1 VAETLNQRWAATIA
15 GTLAACGVKHVVIAP
30 GSRSTPLALAFADR
44 GDLECWSC
52 LDERSAAFFALGL
65 SKGTQTPAAVVCTS
79 GTAGAHFLPALME
92 AREGATPLIA
102 ITADR
107 PSELHGFG
115 APQTVEQRELF
126 GSFVRDAV
134 SLAEPFDEGLEHVVA
149 LVARLVHRAS
159 SPSRGGVH
167 LNVPFREPLA
177 HPEGAAGPVLT
188 PAVPRFIAGRGVSS
202 DLSALAH
209 VLASTSRG
217 VIVVGPRERGE
228 DGFADAVHALGR
240 SLGFPVIAE
249 AASNARFGFEDAI
262 WSIDA
267 QLRSARC
274 SARLVPEVVL
284 RFGGGLT
291 LKQPQLWLD
300 ASRARIFA
308 FSDDGLQFD
317 PHHRVETFFS
327 GDVVSMVKALTPAA
341 PRRPGALAES
351 MQSAQGRVRAAL
363 ERTAG
368 RLEEPLIAGAV
379 CQALPEG
386 ANLVL
391 SSSMP
396 IRDVDA
402 FAVPG
407 RARVRVFSNRGL
419 NGIDGVVSTAA
430 GVAASTRRPTVLLI
444 GDVAALHDLSGWL
457 IARSAAAPLVVVV
470 VNNDGGGIFNF
481 LPVADRTPHFERFFG
496 TPTGVDFSH
505 VAALAKASLHRPGH
519 LAELSGTLNVAL
531 ERGGLHLVEVRTE
544 RKANVEAHR
553 ALNASLVAAAE
564 ASS

>member
-1 VAETLNQRWAATIA
+1 MAETLNQRWAATIA
-15 GTLAACGVKHVVIAP
+15 GTLVACGVKHVVIAP

-44 GDLECWSC
+44 SELECWSC

-65 SKGTQTPAAVVCTS
+65 AKGTQTPAAVVCTS

-107 PSELHGFG
+107 PDELHGFG
-115 APQTVEQRELF
+115 APQTIEQRGLF
-126 GSFVRDAV
+126 GGYVRDAA
-134 SLAEPFDEGLEHVVA
+134 SLSEPFEGGLDHVVA
-149 LVARLVHRAS
+149 IVARLVHRSCA
-159 SPSRGGVH
+159 PSRGGVH

-177 HPEGAAGPVLT
+177 HPEGLPGPVIT
-188 PAVPRFIAGRGVSS
+188 PTVPRFVAAHGVPELS
-202 DLSALAH
+202 DLRQ
-209 VLASTSRG
+209 VLAQTSRG
-217 VIVVGPRERGE
+217 LILVGPRER
-228 DGFADAVHALGR
+228 DDDFASAVHALGR

-249 AASNARFGFEDAI
+249 AASNARFGFGDAV
-262 WSIDA
+262 WSFDA
-267 QLRSARC
+267 QVRSARF
-274 SARLVPEVVL
+274 SEQLRPEVVL

-291 LKQPQLWLD
+291 LKQPQAWLD

-308 FSDDGLQFD
+308 FSDDGQQFD
-317 PHHRVETFFS
+317 PHHRVEAYFS
-327 GDVVSMVKALTPAA
+327 GDVAGMVKALTLAE
-341 PRRPGALAES
+341 PRRPGELVELI
-351 MQSAQGRVRAAL
+351 QSAQGRVRAAL
-363 ERTAG
+363 ERTPADIN
-368 RLEEPLIAGAV
+368 EPLVAGAV
-379 CQALPEG
+379 CQALPPES
-386 ANLVL
+386 NLVL

-407 RARVRVFSNRGL
+407 PTRLRVFSNRGI

-430 GVAASTRRPTVLLI
+430 GVSASTKRPTVLLI

-457 IARSAAAPLVVVV
+457 IAQSSRASLVVVV
-470 VNNDGGGIFNF
+470 VNNDGGGIFSF
-481 LPVADRTPHFERFFG
+481 LPVAARTPHFERFFG

-505 VAALAKASLHRPGH
+505 VAALAKASLHRPQH
-519 LAELSGTLNVAL
+519 LAELSRTLQAAI
-531 ERGGLHLVEVRTE
+531 ESGGLHLIEVRTE

-553 ALNASLVAAAE
+553 ALNAALVAAVE